1 MAGTLISSFWNGD
14 ATTNSLTAIQ
24 QTLIRLYRTHDAMAF
39 GNFAAGN
46 TSALNVLAGSAVVVN
61 MNYFY
66 FGAAEDISVLNADGS
81 TTALPSAASGNYY
94 LIANINADKTC
105 TIYARLVSSVTVADN
120 PVFGGIYVVNTQQRV
135 LGGFLWD
142 GVFHRNKWR
151 YKAQDVYGQY
161 YREYAD
167 GLVWIPRVNGAKNT
181 IASVSSSTDHTTDT
195 TTVGSTTLEHQST
208 IEVSVTG
215 VAYIISA
222 FNSAAGTRTA
232 PAKIIISDN
241 DGAMVGYFSVTFGAD
256 SETYVVAVPSCT
268 QGKTYTAKVSCS
280 TSKELVGNTY
290 GGGSGYNTYGVRT
303 TNMTLKVKDKIGTI

>member
-66 FGAAEDISVLNADGS
+66 FGAAEDIAVLNADGS

-94 LIANINADKTC
+94 LVANINADKTC

-135 LGGFLWD
+135 LGGFTWT
-142 GVFHRNKWR
+142 GSSHTNKWR
-151 YKAQDVYGQY
+151 YKEKDVFGQY
-161 YREYAD
+161 YRQYAD
-167 GLVWIPRVNGAKNT
+167 GLVYLPRINT
-181 IASVSSSTDHTTDT
+181 TSETVIHDGSTTDHTTDEVT
-195 TTVGSTTLEHQST
+195 IGTVTLNSQAT
-208 IEVSVTG
+208 VC
-215 VAYIISA
+215 VAVFGRTYFISSY
-222 FNSAAGTRTA
+222 NTSAGTPKA
-232 PAKIIISDN
+232 AANIIIRD
-241 DGAMVGYFSVTFGAD
+241 DDLYEVGRFSVTFGA
-256 SETYVVAVPSCT
+256 SQRSYWVAVPGCT
-268 QGKTYTAKVSCS
+268 QGRTYTVKMEFS
-280 TSKELVGNTY
+280 TSRESVSNGMGSSGTNVY
-290 GGGSGYNTYGVRT
+290 GARITDIAVR
-303 TNMTLKVKDKIGTI
+303 VKDKIGTI